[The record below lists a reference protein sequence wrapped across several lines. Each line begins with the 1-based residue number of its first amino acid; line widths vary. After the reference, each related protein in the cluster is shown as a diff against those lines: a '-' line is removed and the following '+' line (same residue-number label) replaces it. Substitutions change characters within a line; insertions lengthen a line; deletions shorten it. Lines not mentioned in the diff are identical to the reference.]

1 MLPTAVPRLSTSCAV
16 PPNMNKLA
24 VVGQTPF
31 GGPGADPQ
39 QTPTP
44 LEGQAKP
51 GPLQV
56 YETDRPFF
64 GSTPVGGLDIMTSK
78 QFHHTII
85 IIIIIIISLSSSM
98 PTVIIIIFDLGV
110 TKMVSPQQ
118 HWPPSGFVS
127 NPRMTQGQFKT
138 RNCTKAGET
147 TNSSIRIC
155 GCHVSIISLL
165 VHMTW
170 ASLGSPV

>member
-1 MLPTAVPRLSTSCAV
+1 LQSSAQWQHLIAVLRTAVPRLTTSCTV

-31 GGPGADPQ
+31 GCPGADPQ

-78 QFHHTII
+78 QLIKPWHH
-85 IIIIIIISLSSSM
+85 LSSSSS
-98 PTVIIIIFDLGV
+98 PPIIINIRAVHITFHQCL
-110 TKMVSPQQ
+110 
-118 HWPPSGFVS
+118 
-127 NPRMTQGQFKT
+127 QFLKS
-138 RNCTKAGET
+138 RYYC
-147 TNSSIRIC
+147 
-155 GCHVSIISLL
+155 
-165 VHMTW
+165 
-170 ASLGSPV
+170 

>member
-1 MLPTAVPRLSTSCAV
+1 
-16 PPNMNKLA
+16 MNKLA

-31 GGPGADPQ
+31 GSPGTDPQ

-78 QFHHTII
+78 KII
-85 IIIIIIISLSSSM
+85 VIVIVVVVVLGDHVLSSQ
-98 PTVIIIIFDLGV
+98 L
-110 TKMVSPQQ
+110 
-118 HWPPSGFVS
+118 H
-127 NPRMTQGQFKT
+127 
-138 RNCTKAGET
+138 
-147 TNSSIRIC
+147 
-155 GCHVSIISLL
+155 
-165 VHMTW
+165 
-170 ASLGSPV
+170 